1 MRGVMETLCIWV
13 YLEKE
18 KEMQQGGE
26 NCREERE
33 ITVIVSE
40 KLQGNIIL

>member
-1 MRGVMETLCIWV
+1 MGLFREGERNAT
-13 YLEKE
+13 
-18 KEMQQGGE
+18 GGE